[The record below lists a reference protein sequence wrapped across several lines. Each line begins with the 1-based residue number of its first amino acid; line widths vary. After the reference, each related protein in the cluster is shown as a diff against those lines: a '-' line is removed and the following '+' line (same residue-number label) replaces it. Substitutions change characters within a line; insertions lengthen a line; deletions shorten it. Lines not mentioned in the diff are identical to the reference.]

1 MMDGGAK
8 STGGFFGPIAGLFGG
23 GSGGADKAKMLDLMG
38 QIQAIHRS
46 QAVIEFELDGTII
59 TANENFLGAMGY
71 RLEEVQGQHH
81 RIFVDSQEADSPD
94 YRMFW
99 DRLARGQF
107 EAGDFK
113 RVAKDGSDVWI
124 QATYNPIMDA
134 TGKPVKVVKY
144 ATDITAQKIDAA
156 DKAGQIDAISKSQ
169 AVIEFE
175 LDGTIRWANDN
186 FLGAVGYRL
195 EEVRGKHHRIFVDPE
210 EASGAEYKRFWE
222 NLASGEF
229 ASGEYRRINKAGEDV
244 WINASYNPILDPDGK
259 PFKVVKFASDITE
272 AKKLADE
279 NAEIAKIKIA
289 LDGTKTNVMIADN
302 DFNIIYMN
310 KSMVEMMRHAEHD
323 IRKDLPNFDS
333 SKLIGANID
342 QFHKNP
348 AHQRKLADA
357 MRDTYEARIK
367 IGGRTF
373 NLIANPVVDRDGNR
387 FGTSV
392 EWSDITD
399 ELAKLEA
406 EQQAAQEN
414 ARIKIA
420 LDGCSTNMM
429 VADSNGVIVYM
440 NRAVEM
446 MLRKVERELQES
458 LPNFKVDKI
467 VGSNFDEFHKDPS
480 HQRNLL
486 DRLTTTYQA
495 EIKVGSLQF
504 QLTANP
510 VIDSSGDRLGS
521 IVEWRNITLER
532 QVEAD
537 VAHVVDAVAAG
548 DFTRRLDTD
557 GKEGFMLALATGV
570 NTISETCEAGL
581 AEVVEVLEALAEG
594 DLTKRIEN
602 DYQGTF
608 DQLKQ
613 SCNTSCEQL
622 ADIVGRITESANEV
636 SSASAEISA
645 GSADLSQR
653 TETQASSLEETAA
666 AMEEMAATV
675 RTNSENAQQANQ
687 LGINARDVATSG
699 GKVVEDAVDAMSRI
713 EDSSQKISDIIG
725 VIDEI
730 AFQTNLLALN
740 AAVEA
745 ARAGDAGKGFAVVA
759 SEVRTLAQRSS
770 DAAKNI
776 KELIVDS
783 GSQVQNGVE
792 LVNQAGASLKEIVDS
807 IRSVTDIISEIA
819 AASKEQSTGIEEIN
833 SAVTEMDEMTQQNSA
848 LVEENTAAARA
859 LEEQADS
866 MRDEMGFFHI
876 EGMTLE
882 IEDKRSSRKRGG
894 GAPKALPKPKKKAP
908 AKAAKKKAPA
918 KRAAAD
924 DDDWSEF

>member
-8 STGGFFGPIAGLFGG
+8 SSGGFFGPIAGLFGG
-23 GSGGADKAKMLDLMG
+23 GSGGADKTKMLDMMG
-38 QIQAIHRS
+38 QLQAINRS

-71 RLEEVQGQHH
+71 RLDEVQGQHH
-81 RIFVDSQEADSPD
+81 RIFVDPQEAGSND

-99 DRLARGQF
+99 DRLSRGQF
-107 EAGDFK
+107 EAGEFK
-113 RVAKDGSDVWI
+113 RFAKDGSEVWI
-124 QATYNPIMDA
+124 QATYNPIMDE
-134 TGKPVKVVKY
+134 TGKPMKVVKY
-144 ATDITAQKIDAA
+144 ATDITAQKLDAAEKSGQIEAIGKSQAVIHFHMDGTIIWANDNFLGAMGYRLDEVQGKHHSIFVDPDEANGPAYRAFWDKLGRGEFDAGEFRRIDKGGKEVWIQASYNPILDMNGKPMKVVKYASDITAQKLDAA
-156 DKAGQIDAISKSQ
+156 DKAGQIEAVGKSQ
-169 AVIEFE
+169 AVIQFE
-175 LDGTIRWANDN
+175 LDGTIIEANEN
-186 FLGAVGYRL
+186 FLGAVGYRM
-195 EEVRGKHHRIFVDPE
+195 EEIEGKHHRIFVDPD
-210 EASGAEYKRFWE
+210 EASSREYKEFWDKLAAGEFQSGEYKRFSK
-222 NLASGEF
+222 SGE
-229 ASGEYRRINKAGEDV
+229 EV
-244 WINASYNPILDPDGK
+244 WIQASYNPILDPNGK
-259 PFKVVKFASDITE
+259 PFKVVKYATDITAQKLE
-272 AKKLADE
+272 AVE

-289 LDGTKTNVMIADN
+289 LDTANTNMMIADN

-310 KSMVEMMRHAEHD
+310 DAVLEMMRNAESD
-323 IRKDLPNFDS
+323 IRRDLPNFDAS
-333 SKLIGANID
+333 RLIGANID
-342 QFHKNP
+342 QFHKKP
-348 AHQRKLADA
+348 MHQRKLAEG
-357 MRDTYEARIK
+357 MRDPHYSRIK
-367 IGGRTF
+367 VGGRTF
-373 NLIANPVVDRDGNR
+373 DLTASPVVDRNGER

-392 EWSDITD
+392 EWRDIT
-399 ELAKLEA
+399 EEIGI
-406 EQQAAQEN
+406 EEEIAA
-414 ARIKIA
+414 
-420 LDGCSTNMM
+420 
-429 VADSNGVIVYM
+429 V
-440 NRAVEM
+440 VE
-446 MLRKVERELQES
+446 
-458 LPNFKVDKI
+458 
-467 VGSNFDEFHKDPS
+467 
-480 HQRNLL
+480 
-486 DRLTTTYQA
+486 
-495 EIKVGSLQF
+495 
-504 QLTANP
+504 
-510 VIDSSGDRLGS
+510 
-521 IVEWRNITLER
+521 
-532 QVEAD
+532 
-537 VAHVVDAVAAG
+537 AVAAG
-548 DFTRRLDTD
+548 DFSGRVEEE
-557 GKEGFMLALATGV
+557 GKQGFMLTLASGM
-570 NTISETCEAGL
+570 NTISETCENGL
-581 AEVVEVLEALAEG
+581 SEVVHVLEALAEG
-594 DLTKRIEN
+594 DLTRRIEN

-613 SCNTSCEQL
+613 SCNMSCEQL
-622 ADIVGRITESANEV
+622 ADIVGRVTESANEV

-699 GKVVEDAVDAMSRI
+699 GKVVEDAVEAMSRI

-876 EGMTLE
+876 EGMTFE

-908 AKAAKKKAPA
+908 AKAAKKRAPA